1 MTSKNIM
8 AGFKTYPPDHKAISL
23 PGASKSSRPSLGE
36 KSGLKF
42 MPLYSPSHSVS
53 SPSQNANFSDD
64 ELQRFEVRFE
74 NGYNLEC
81 MFLATC
87 ILPAPT

>member
-1 MTSKNIM
+1 M
-8 AGFKTYPPDHKAISL
+8 AGFKTTEVYPSDRKAISL

-42 MPLYSPSHSVS
+42 IPLYSPSCSVS

-64 ELQRFEVRFE
+64 ELQRFKVRFQ
-74 NGYNLEC
+74 NGYDLEC
-81 MFLATC
+81 MFLVTC
-87 ILPAPT
+87 ILPAPS